1 MLRAL
6 KADSVTQ
13 VGSVP
18 TSRDRHG
25 LSQAPSRLDAPL
37 PSCRQPLLILSR
49 PEGPTQTL
57 CILTAAKMLGTSTE
71 KDTDTNITA
80 LRWGAQ
86 AQRHQMSGYL
96 QEEVPCPGQGN
107 ITGDV
112 DDVGS
117 SLRSTDDRDHKQA
130 CLDKLEHT
138 PWQQEVGLG

>member
-6 KADSVTQ
+6 KADSVKH

-25 LSQAPSRLDAPL
+25 LSQAPSRLDALL

-96 QEEVPCPGQGN
+96 QEEVPSPVLVRATSQVMW
-107 ITGDV
+107 TMW
-112 DDVGS
+112 
-117 SLRSTDDRDHKQA
+117 A
-130 CLDKLEHT
+130 AA
-138 PWQQEVGLG
+138 